1 MDTLV
6 HTRDQKYNLGGKV
19 VYETREEVPEIVHY
33 LEDSL
38 DQLHSLKYVID
49 EVFDAEE
56 VYDNFSREEI
66 TEFMESL
73 NQKQFEDIMNHFQDM
88 PGLRYEVEWTCPAC
102 GQPEKVM
109 LEGIT
114 AFFT

>member
-1 MDTLV
+1 MLTDTMGMKLRHPTMHDMTNVAAVGEDPNMDQVMEMLYGLV
-6 HTRDQKYNLGGKV
+6 DQ
-19 VYETREEVPEIVHY
+19 
-33 LEDSL
+33 
-38 DQLHSLKYVID
+38 
-49 EVFDAEE
+49 VFDAEE